1 MKNKVKIAS
10 LLLAIVGLSGCE
22 VNDPINDWADLGQQT
37 AYVYWELKDAVNAG
51 SELDFRV
58 YYYTDGSTVESA
70 QVWYGVNSTISRAV
84 TCPYI
89 SYTYTET
96 ESSEVVASHLVKEF
110 DPSTVSWD
118 DAKSS
123 YILDST
129 FPVSASWASVT
140 WANVGGTDF
149 TETLFQTY
157 FPGEYETNFRAA
169 LTTQI
174 ATDYHGNMKKIVV
187 DGFMRM
193 TEEEYEALFTTS
205 VDAEGK
211 TVYNITDENK
221 ATLDGIVAGLTTP
234 ELLFDGKE
242 YGVNYNCAYT
252 LTARFQVTDS
262 KGVKSN
268 TDIKNITV
276 N

>member
-205 VDAEGK
+205 VNAEGK

>member
-37 AYVYWELKDAVNAG
+37 AYVYWELKDAANAG

-70 QVWYGVNSTISRAV
+70 QVWYGVSSTITRAV

-96 ESSEVVASHLVKEF
+96 ENSEVVASHLVKEF
-110 DPSTVSWD
+110 DPATVSWD

-129 FPVSASWASVT
+129 FPISASWASVT
-140 WANVGGTDF
+140 WANVGGSDF

-157 FPGEYETNFRAA
+157 FPGEYETNFRTA
-169 LTTQI
+169 LNTQI

-187 DGFMRM
+187 DGFMKM
-193 TEEEYEALFTTS
+193 TEEEFEALFTTS
-205 VDAEGK
+205 TDAEGK

-221 ATLDGIVAGLTTP
+221 ATLNGIVAALSTP

-252 LTARFQVTDS
+252 LSARFQITDS

>member
-37 AYVYWELKDAVNAG
+37 AYLYWELKDAVNAG

-70 QVWYGVNSTISRAV
+70 QVWYGVNSTITRAV

>member
-70 QVWYGVNSTISRAV
+70 QVWYGVNSTITRAV

-252 LTARFQVTDS
+252 LSARFQVTDS

>member
-70 QVWYGVNSTISRAV
+70 QVWYGVNSTITRAV

-193 TEEEYEALFTTS
+193 TEEEYEVLFTTS

>member
-70 QVWYGVNSTISRAV
+70 QVWYGVNSTITRAV

-96 ESSEVVASHLVKEF
+96 DSREVVASHLVKEF

>member
-22 VNDPINDWADLGQQT
+22 LNDPINDWADLGQQT

-70 QVWYGVNSTISRAV
+70 QVWYGVNSTITRAV

>member
-70 QVWYGVNSTISRAV
+70 QVWYGVNSTITRAV

-193 TEEEYEALFTTS
+193 TEEEFEALFTTS
-205 VDAEGK
+205 TDAEGK

-221 ATLDGIVAGLTTP
+221 ATLDGIVAGLTTS

>member
-70 QVWYGVNSTISRAV
+70 QVWYGVNSTITRAV

-110 DPSTVSWD
+110 DPATVSWD

>member
-58 YYYTDGSTVESA
+58 YYYTDGSTVTSA
-70 QVWYGVNSTISRAV
+70 QVWYGVNSTITRAV

>member
-70 QVWYGVNSTISRAV
+70 QVWYGVNSTITRAV

-157 FPGEYETNFRAA
+157 FPSEYETNFRAA

>member
-70 QVWYGVNSTISRAV
+70 QVWYGVNSTITRAV

-96 ESSEVVASHLVKEF
+96 ENSEVVASHLVKEF

>member
-1 MKNKVKIAS
+1 MKNKVRIAS

-70 QVWYGVNSTISRAV
+70 QVWYGVNSTITRAV

>member
-37 AYVYWELKDAVNAG
+37 AYVYWELKDAANAG

-70 QVWYGVNSTISRAV
+70 QVWYGVNSTITRAV

-96 ESSEVVASHLVKEF
+96 ESNEVVASHLVKEF
-110 DPSTVSWD
+110 DPATVSWD

-129 FPVSASWASVT
+129 FPISASWASVT
-140 WANVGGTDF
+140 WANVGGSDF

-157 FPGEYETNFRAA
+157 FPGEYETNFRTA
-169 LTTQI
+169 LNTQI

-187 DGFMRM
+187 DGFMKM
-193 TEEEYEALFTTS
+193 TAEEFEALFTTS
-205 VDAEGK
+205 TDAEGK

-221 ATLDGIVAGLTTP
+221 ATLDGIVAALSTP

-252 LTARFQVTDS
+252 LSARFQITDS

>member
-70 QVWYGVNSTISRAV
+70 QVWYGVNSTITRAV

-221 ATLDGIVAGLTTP
+221 ATLDGVVAGLTTP

>member
-70 QVWYGVNSTISRAV
+70 QVWYGVNSTITRAV

-193 TEEEYEALFTTS
+193 TEEEYEALFTAS

>member
-70 QVWYGVNSTISRAV
+70 QVWYGVNSTITRAV

>member
-58 YYYTDGSTVESA
+58 YYYTDGSTVKSA

>member
-70 QVWYGVNSTISRAV
+70 QVWYGVNSTITRAV

-205 VDAEGK
+205 VDTEGK

>member
-70 QVWYGVNSTISRAV
+70 QVWYGVNSTITRAV

-157 FPGEYETNFRAA
+157 FPGEYETNFRTA
-169 LTTQI
+169 LNTQI

>member
-70 QVWYGVNSTISRAV
+70 QVWYGVNSTITRAV

-205 VDAEGK
+205 TDAEGK

-221 ATLDGIVAGLTTP
+221 ATLDGIVAGLTTS

>member
-70 QVWYGVNSTISRAV
+70 QVWYGVNSTITRAV

-205 VDAEGK
+205 TDAEGK

>member
-70 QVWYGVNSTISRAV
+70 QVWYGVNSTITRAV

-149 TETLFQTY
+149 TEALFQTY

-262 KGVKSN
+262 KGVKSD

>member
-70 QVWYGVNSTISRAV
+70 QVWYGVNSTITRAV

-96 ESSEVVASHLVKEF
+96 ESSEVVASHMVKEF

>member
-10 LLLAIVGLSGCE
+10 LLLAIVGLSRCE
-22 VNDPINDWADLGQQT
+22 VNDTINDWADLGQQT

-70 QVWYGVNSTISRAV
+70 QVWYGVNSTITRAV

>member
-58 YYYTDGSTVESA
+58 YYYTNGSTVESA
-70 QVWYGVNSTISRAV
+70 QVWYGVNSTITRAV

>member
-70 QVWYGVNSTISRAV
+70 QVWYGVNSTITRAV

-221 ATLDGIVAGLTTP
+221 ATLDGIVAGLTTS

>member
-37 AYVYWELKDAVNAG
+37 AYVYWELKDAANAG

-70 QVWYGVNSTISRAV
+70 QVWYGVNSTITRAV

-96 ESSEVVASHLVKEF
+96 ESNEVVASHLVKEF
-110 DPSTVSWD
+110 DPATVSWD

-129 FPVSASWASVT
+129 FPISASWASVT
-140 WANVGGTDF
+140 WANVGGSDF

-157 FPGEYETNFRAA
+157 FPGEYETNFRTA
-169 LTTQI
+169 LNTQI

-187 DGFMRM
+187 DGFMKM
-193 TEEEYEALFTTS
+193 TEAEFEALFTTS
-205 VDAEGK
+205 TDAEGK

-221 ATLDGIVAGLTTP
+221 ATLDGIVAALSTP

-252 LTARFQVTDS
+252 LSARFQITDS

>member
-1 MKNKVKIAS
+1 M
-10 LLLAIVGLSGCE
+10 
-22 VNDPINDWADLGQQT
+22 
-37 AYVYWELKDAVNAG
+37 
-51 SELDFRV
+51 
-58 YYYTDGSTVESA
+58 
-70 QVWYGVNSTISRAV
+70 
-84 TCPYI
+84 
-89 SYTYTET
+89 
-96 ESSEVVASHLVKEF
+96 
-110 DPSTVSWD
+110 
-118 DAKSS
+118 
-123 YILDST
+123 
-129 FPVSASWASVT
+129 
-140 WANVGGTDF
+140 GGTDF

-205 VDAEGK
+205 TDAEGK

-221 ATLDGIVAGLTTP
+221 ATLDGIVAGPTTS

>member
-58 YYYTDGSTVESA
+58 YYYTDGSTVTSA
-70 QVWYGVNSTISRAV
+70 QVWYGVNSTITRAV

-205 VDAEGK
+205 TDAEGK

-221 ATLDGIVAGLTTP
+221 ATLDGIVAGLTTS

>member
-70 QVWYGVNSTISRAV
+70 QVWYGVNSTITRAV

-129 FPVSASWASVT
+129 FPVSASWASAT

-193 TEEEYEALFTTS
+193 TEEEYEVLFTTS

>member
-70 QVWYGVNSTISRAV
+70 QVWYGVNSTITRAV

-205 VDAEGK
+205 VNAEGK

>member
-70 QVWYGVNSTISRAV
+70 QVWYGVNSTITRAG

-221 ATLDGIVAGLTTP
+221 ATLDAIVNALSTP
-234 ELLFDGKE
+234 ELIFDGKE

-252 LTARFQVTDS
+252 LSAYFQVKDS
-262 KGVKSN
+262 NGISSA

>member
-1 MKNKVKIAS
+1 MKNKAKIAS

-37 AYVYWELKDAVNAG
+37 AYVYWELKDAANAG

-70 QVWYGVNSTISRAV
+70 QVWYGVNSTITRAV

-96 ESSEVVASHLVKEF
+96 ENSEVVASHLVKEF
-110 DPSTVSWD
+110 DPATVSWD

-129 FPVSASWASVT
+129 FPISASWASVT
-140 WANVGGTDF
+140 WANVGGSDF

-157 FPGEYETNFRAA
+157 FPGEYETNFRTA
-169 LTTQI
+169 LNTQI

-187 DGFMRM
+187 DGFMKM
-193 TEEEYEALFTTS
+193 TAEEFEALFTTS
-205 VDAEGK
+205 TDAEGK

-221 ATLDGIVAGLTTP
+221 ATLDGIVAALSTP

-252 LTARFQVTDS
+252 LSARFQITDS

>member
-70 QVWYGVNSTISRAV
+70 QVWYGVNSTITRAV

-118 DAKSS
+118 DSKSS

>member
-37 AYVYWELKDAVNAG
+37 AYVYWELKDAANAG

-70 QVWYGVNSTISRAV
+70 QVWYGVNSTITRAV